1 MSSIFKQESGSS
13 SNLFKP
19 LWLIVAIFIYSGSMA
34 LSNFLIIKPQL
45 KQYQLLKAQKDEL
58 DDMIAN
64 TNFKD
69 IDKTLKTLENTI
81 DFYKDQQKL
90 FDTKVL
96 PRNDISIVLGELN
109 QIVKSSKLTLR
120 YIDPLPPAGKILKKY
135 RKTPITLL
143 LNGTYYNFLTF
154 LDNLEHSKY
163 WLLIDNFTINPA
175 VKGND
180 YSYNVNI
187 YTISN

>member
-1 MSSIFKQESGSS
+1 MSSVFKQESGIAN
-13 SNLFKP
+13 NLFRP

-45 KQYQLLKAQKDEL
+45 KRYQLLKAQKNEL
-58 DDMIAN
+58 DEMIAN

-69 IDKTLKTLENTI
+69 IDGTLKTLENTI

-90 FDTKVL
+90 FDTRVL

-109 QIVKSSKLTLR
+109 QIVESSKLTLR

-135 RKTPITLL
+135 RKIPVALQ
-143 LNGTYYNFLTF
+143 LNGTYQNFLSF
-154 LDNLEHSKY
+154 LNNLEQSKY

-175 VKGND
+175 AKGND

-187 YTISN
+187 YTITN